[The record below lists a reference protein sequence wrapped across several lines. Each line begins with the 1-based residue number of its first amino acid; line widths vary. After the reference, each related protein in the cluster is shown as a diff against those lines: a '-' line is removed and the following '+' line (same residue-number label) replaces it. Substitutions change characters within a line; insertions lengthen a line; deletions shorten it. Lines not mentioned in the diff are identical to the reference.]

1 MQIFIKNIPG
11 KTCTLDV
18 EPANTIF
25 EVKMLIQNKEGMP
38 PSQIRLIFAGKELQD
53 EKILADYN
61 IQKESSLHLVLRID
75 RRTKEKL
82 DEDQKERKAYA
93 PFIMD
98 LLLKKGWR
106 KLNKTC

>member
-25 EVKMLIQNKEGMP
+25 EVKMLIQNKEGIP

-98 LLLKKGWR
+98 
-106 KLNKTC
+106 

>member
-1 MQIFIKNIPG
+1 
-11 KTCTLDV
+11 
-18 EPANTIF
+18 
-25 EVKMLIQNKEGMP
+25 
-38 PSQIRLIFAGKELQD
+38 
-53 EKILADYN
+53 
-61 IQKESSLHLVLRID
+61 VLRID